1 MYFQIIKVANEELI
15 TPFLLNFEVTDFIKT
30 LDDPRNQLQLVPL
43 QLEVMLDALLEDE
56 VAEVALDYFMKAR
69 RAAEFFQNFLLEFQ
83 RSTINTCLNELGG
96 ELVQRQPLEMPCH
109 LVIDGLAHAKV
120 IEVDD
125 LLHDKIAKLM
135 LHILQRI
142 DNDVVHHSLLLLC
155 ICFCVFNDL
164 FHDAESV
171 LVLGELFEIVADV
184 IEDLLTDA
192 LWIGGD
198 DQVDHVVALFILGEP
213 GDVVISHESVLD
225 DLELFV
231 LSGSVQDVLEGPRAF
246 LIAGNLYEFLARNLL
261 EEVNSLMRLQILNQL
276 GAEKVAI
283 LPNHQ
288 VGQFSI
294 HLINDLIDQ
303 RLVRRLQVIL

>member
-1 MYFQIIKVANEELI
+1 LI

-69 RAAEFFQNFLLEFQ
+69 RAAEFFENFLLEFQ

-135 LHILQRI
+135 LYIL
-142 DNDVVHHSLLLLC
+142 
-155 ICFCVFNDL
+155 
-164 FHDAESV
+164 
-171 LVLGELFEIVADV
+171 
-184 IEDLLTDA
+184 
-192 LWIGGD
+192 
-198 DQVDHVVALFILGEP
+198 
-213 GDVVISHESVLD
+213 
-225 DLELFV
+225 
-231 LSGSVQDVLEGPRAF
+231 
-246 LIAGNLYEFLARNLL
+246 
-261 EEVNSLMRLQILNQL
+261 
-276 GAEKVAI
+276 K
-283 LPNHQ
+283 
-288 VGQFSI
+288 
-294 HLINDLIDQ
+294 
-303 RLVRRLQVIL
+303 